1 MQYNTALEK
10 IILPEYGRN
19 VQSMVEYALTIED
32 RNERTQCAYSII
44 KFMGNLF
51 PYLRD
56 ANEFK
61 HKLWDHLAIMS
72 DFKLDIDYP
81 CELVEKNAFFQRPDS
96 LPYPQQRIRYRH
108 YGRLL
113 EDMAIKARELNSES
127 EQRQLLLLIANR
139 MKAIRQDL
147 KYNSDHEDEKIFKD
161 LGDYLQGELKF
172 DLNTL
177 SLSSRKSLNS
187 PQRKNRNNQRRAV
200 R

>member
-1 MQYNTALEK
+1 MQYNTTLEK

-32 RNERTQCAYSII
+32 RTERTQCAYSII

-61 HKLWDHLAIMS
+61 HKLWDHLAVMS

-81 CELVEKNAFFQRPDS
+81 CELVERSALFQRPDT

-113 EDMAIKARELNSES
+113 EDMAIKACELPTEA
-127 EQRQLLLLIANR
+127 EQRKLLLLIANR

-161 LGDYLQGELKF
+161 LDDYLQCKLNF

-177 SLSSRKSLNS
+177 SLSSRKSLSS
-187 PQRKNRNNQRRAV
+187 PQKKNKNNQRRAV

>member
-1 MQYNTALEK
+1 MQYNTALER

-32 RNERTQCAYSII
+32 RKERTQCAYSII

-81 CELVEKNAFFQRPDS
+81 CELVDKNEFNQRPEG
-96 LPYPQQRIRYRH
+96 LPYPQQKIRYRH

-113 EDMAIKARELNSES
+113 EDMTLKARELPTEA
-127 EQRQLLLLIANR
+127 EQRQLLLMIANR

-161 LGDYLQGELKF
+161 LDDYIQGQLNF
-172 DLNTL
+172 DLTTL
-177 SLSSRKSLNS
+177 SLSSRKSLNT
-187 PQRKNRNNQRRAV
+187 PQKRTKNNHRRAV

>member
-1 MQYNTALEK
+1 MQYNTTLEK

-32 RNERTQCAYSII
+32 RTERTQCAYSII

-81 CELVEKNAFFQRPDS
+81 CELVQKNELFKHPDT

-113 EDMAIKARELNSES
+113 EDMANKARELPTEA

-161 LGDYLQGELKF
+161 LDDYLQDQLLF
-172 DLNTL
+172 DLTTL
-177 SLSSRKSLNS
+177 SLSSRKSLHT
-187 PQRKNRNNQRRAV
+187 PQKRNKNNQRRAV